1 MRPVG
6 RRIRIDKQEQT
17 TPAYKGKGIQRAIER
32 VPKIVVGDVTIAVKN
47 TDTLSQFDRRT
58 TNAAEYIAYHL
69 GQIDKK
75 LDRLITLLEAS
86 AKERS

>member
-1 MRPVG
+1 MDRKTNKDTVK
-6 RRIRIDKQEQT
+6 RDMD
-17 TPAYKGKGIQRAIER
+17 
-32 VPKIVVGDVTIAVKN
+32 GDFLPEPSP
-47 TDTLSQFDRRT
+47 DTLNQFDRRI

-86 AKERS
+86 AKERT

>member
-1 MRPVG
+1 MEADFLP
-6 RRIRIDKQEQT
+6 E
-17 TPAYKGKGIQRAIER
+17 PS
-32 VPKIVVGDVTIAVKN
+32 P
-47 TDTLSQFDRRT
+47 DTLNQFDRRV
-58 TNAAEYIAYHL
+58 TNAGEYIAYHL

>member
-1 MRPVG
+1 MPP
-6 RRIRIDKQEQT
+6 EQ
-17 TPAYKGKGIQRAIER
+17 AALLRCEQRSTQMSPES
-32 VPKIVVGDVTIAVKN
+32 PKDSVRDNMEAEFLPDPSPDI
-47 TDTLSQFDRRT
+47 LSQFDRRI

-86 AKERS
+86 AKETK